1 MQQKFMRAGKETFKC
16 MVGAMI
22 WIVVVVN
29 FDDDDDGCD
38 DNKAGVGVTGHAVN
52 GTEYLKYLTS

>member
-22 WIVVVVN
+22 WMLRILVVVN
-29 FDDDDDGCD
+29 FDEDDEGGDDD
-38 DNKAGVGVTGHAVN
+38 KAGGDGV
-52 GTEYLKYLTS
+52 